1 MKTILIAD
9 DEKNMRWILKNALST
24 SGFKVI
30 EAEDGEDALDK
41 YKTEYPDLVL
51 LDLKMPKIQ
60 GIQVLQTMIEI
71 REDIPIIIISAH
83 GTMKNAIDAMKLG
96 AFDFISKPF
105 DLEAL
110 KLQILR
116 ALKMN
121 GLSQEISDFKK
132 TLMDIGNTG
141 IIGTNPIMVQIYEII
156 EKVAKTEAVVLITG
170 ETGTGKEVIGNAI
183 FSKSNRFNQP
193 FVKVNC
199 GAIPETLI
207 ESELFGHE
215 KGAFTGAISRKPGKF
230 ERAEN
235 GTIFLDEIGELP
247 MDIQVKL
254 LRVIQNREYE
264 RVGGT
269 ETLKCDIRIIAS
281 TNRDLKKMVDEG
293 SFREDLYYRLNVIP
307 IHVPPLRARKTD
319 IPLLGQYFIQ
329 KICGEMNREV
339 PDVEDEVWTC
349 LIDYQWPGNIRE
361 LQNIVERI
369 LILHDSSII
378 KVKDLPLEIRNYQL
392 KNSEIQLPSEGINM
406 DEVIKSF
413 IVQALDR
420 CDGNRT
426 KAAELLG
433 ITRHTLLYRMDKY
446 KIE

>member
-420 CDGNRT
+420 SDGNRT

>member
-207 ESELFGHE
+207 ESEIFGHE

-420 CDGNRT
+420 SDGNRT

-433 ITRHTLLYRMDKY
+433 RMDKY